1 MIFFARKLKLEI
13 GSWIILWR
21 FAFMEEYTVKDMK
34 EALQALDS
42 AIVRSKKVIF
52 NIYIIF

>member
-1 MIFFARKLKLEI
+1 
-13 GSWIILWR
+13 
-21 FAFMEEYTVKDMK
+21 MEEYTVKDMK